1 MSRISVRGIAV
12 ASATAVTAV
21 GAVVGFSGTGV
32 SASADAQ
39 TVDEAS
45 TTKLLEVPAA
55 PQAQQLSTGI
65 THQADAQTAAYDEA
79 QRVQAEEAAR
89 VKAERDAAEKAAA
102 EKAAAEK
109 AAADKAAADKA
120 EADRKA
126 AQERA
131 ARSENRGAV
140 EKVSASAAD
149 AQAIAKSMMSAS
161 AYTCFSNI
169 VTKESGWRVDA
180 TNKSSGAYGLMQALP
195 ASKYASAGSDWRTN
209 PATQIKWGL
218 SYMNERYGSPCQA
231 WTFWQ
236 SHHWY

>member
-1 MSRISVRGIAV
+1 M

-39 TVDEAS
+39 TADEAS

-55 PQAQQLSTGI
+55 PAAQRLSTGI

-89 VKAERDAAEKAAA
+89 VKAERDAAD
-102 EKAAAEK
+102 KAAAEK
-109 AAADKAAADKA
+109 AAADKAAAEKEA
-120 EADRKA
+120 AEKEAAQKEADRKA
-126 AQERA
+126 AAERA
-131 ARSENRGAV
+131 ARSDNRGAV

-149 AQAIAKSMMSAS
+149 AQSIAKSMMSAS
-161 AYTCFSNI
+161 SYTCFSNI
-169 VTKESGWRVDA
+169 VERESGWRVNA

-195 ASKYASAGSDWRTN
+195 ASKYASAGADWRTN

-236 SHHWY
+236 SHNWY

>member
-21 GAVVGFSGTGV
+21 GAVVGLSGTGV
-32 SASADAQ
+32 SAPAGAQ

-55 PQAQQLSTGI
+55 PQAQELSTGI
-65 THQADAQTAAYDEA
+65 IQQADAQTAAYDEA
-79 QRVQAEEAAR
+79 QRVQAEEAER
-89 VKAERDAAEKAAA
+89 QKAEREAAEKAAA

-109 AAADKAAADKA
+109 AAAEKAAADKA

-149 AQAIAKSMMSAS
+149 AKAIAQSMMSAGQ
-161 AYTCFSNI
+161 YTCFSNI
-169 VTKESGWRVDA
+169 VERESGWRVNA
-180 TNKSSGAYGLMQALP
+180 TNPSSGAYGLVQALP
-195 ASKYASAGSDWRTN
+195 GTKMATAGADWKTN

-218 SYMNERYGSPCQA
+218 NYMNQRYGSPCGA
-231 WTFWQ
+231 WSFWQ

>member
-1 MSRISVRGIAV
+1 M

-45 TTKLLEVPAA
+45 STKLLEVPAA
-55 PQAQQLSTGI
+55 PQAQELSTGI

-79 QRVQAEEAAR
+79 QRVQAEEAAK
-89 VKAERDAAEKAAA
+89 VKAEKEAADKAAA
-102 EKAAAEK
+102 DKAAADKVAADK

-120 EADRKA
+120 AADKA
-126 AQERA
+126 KERA
-131 ARSENRGAV
+131 SRSDTRGAV

-149 AQAIAKSMMSAS
+149 AQAIAKSMMSS
-161 AYTCFSNI
+161 TQYQCFSNI
-169 VTKESGWRVDA
+169 VERESGWRVDA
-180 TNKSSGAYGLMQALP
+180 TNSSSGAYGLVQSLP
-195 ASKYASAGSDWRTN
+195 ASKMASAGSDWRTN

-218 SYMNERYGSPCQA
+218 GYMNSTYGSPCGA
-231 WTFWQ
+231 WSFWQ
-236 SHHWY
+236 SHQWY